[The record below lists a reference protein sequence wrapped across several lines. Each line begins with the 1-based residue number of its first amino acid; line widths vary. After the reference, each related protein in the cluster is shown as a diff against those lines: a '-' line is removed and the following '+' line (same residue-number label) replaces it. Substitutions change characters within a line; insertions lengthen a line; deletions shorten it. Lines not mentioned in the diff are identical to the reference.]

1 MLQRSRELGAISCI
15 NLAKFK
21 SSVASRC
28 QILRSIEK
36 ENEICRT
43 SIAVETICNAPPL
56 KYVRPCRA
64 RVGKTLD
71 SGFHSKPNGPRPNIS
86 IIYIWTLFNIEFNF
100 DGLELTHY
108 MQLWADKGA
117 LVNGLCLPNVFHQSS
132 RGGLKEILL
141 SRHPSPDNRASVGG

>member
-1 MLQRSRELGAISCI
+1 M
-15 NLAKFK
+15 
-21 SSVASRC
+21 
-28 QILRSIEK
+28 
-36 ENEICRT
+36 
-43 SIAVETICNAPPL
+43 
-56 KYVRPCRA
+56 RPGRA

-132 RGGLKEILL
+132 RGGLKEI
-141 SRHPSPDNRASVGG
+141 